1 MNIFKSFAAFAAVAM
16 TLVSCGE
23 KPAPVGPDE
32 PQGQLKPVFPSV
44 VEDNAVAPGS
54 SLTLSFD
61 ANMDWTVTVPSE
73 NLQWFWIDDNSFKVD
88 KVSGKVAEGSK
99 EKVTVQIGV
108 SETEEF
114 DKNRSCEVTLTMG
127 GESKV
132 IAKYMRPAKEMVLA
146 VYAAKV
152 EDGVFV
158 LDEAGGYVY
167 ESAAASSADML
178 WSAEDADFRLPVK
191 IEANCEWTADVPDWM
206 ELQIEGSTVG
216 VVETVLKGAS
226 VEAASGEVVFASAGK
241 SLGTLTV
248 NVPSCADVAVYSA
261 LIDENGEFVFDES
274 GEYAYTEEPVEAIRL
289 VWPGTDF
296 RMPVYVD
303 AKCDWTVE
311 LPEWLTIRYPEEA
324 PASRAGKMAVVLM
337 GDPMK
342 YPLEDETGKMIF
354 KYDGQT
360 VREVAVTI
368 PGCADKFSFGLNL
381 SLTEW
386 EFNAAGELKT
396 SVGFQELD
404 ASAWF
409 FGTEAAGIAVVEMKD
424 GKVTG
429 HAPEWLE
436 VDVQQ
441 YVKGDEVLQ
450 QRSVTAS
457 PSVNEDEARE
467 AYLFFLKDPDV
478 EFINADGT
486 VSEDMMK
493 YAVHIIQHGS
503 DMDYVT
509 VLSSESDMA
518 SAGVTFEPTTNPRL
532 ESYFGETKYI
542 YEMTYNNV
550 YARDAARMSFAK
562 PYTSFKIFD
571 SARKDMTL
579 TEGFWLKFTPDKKD
593 EDKDQDGELDIDKT
607 GGVIDMY
614 MDMDTPSKETTGY
627 VVFYDAAGNVLAIIQ
642 CVYDPEVVVNDIV
655 VEFTEMSA
663 QYAQMAGASLEHV
676 TEGPIYD
683 QFSEGMYTVYHLTY
697 KMEGMPLKVKVPA
710 SVKKHN
716 VNPYSYKSYF
726 RVNNVVYDEY
736 FGPED
741 ILGEVELD
749 DESAVEVYMNRPE
762 QQIQIGKLELP
773 ENVYMAVINFN
784 DRADNVV
791 FVLVCT
797 LDLSE

>member
-296 RMPVYVD
+296 RIPVYVD

-324 PASRAGKMAVVLM
+324 PAGKAGKKAVVLV

-368 PGCADKFSFGLNL
+368 PGCADKFSFGLDM

-450 QRSVTAS
+450 QRSVTAR

-614 MDMDTPSKETTGY
+614 MDMDTPSNETTGY

-726 RVNNVVYDEY
+726 RVNNVIYDEY